1 MFEEHYG
8 SVYMREDLVFWQNE
22 SRVEPKDYSYHRT
35 IFKKPEEGIELRR
48 EDAEPIYDRHLN
60 MALSEA

>member
-1 MFEEHYG
+1 MKVGLSLKITLIIVLF
-8 SVYMREDLVFWQNE
+8 L
-22 SRVEPKDYSYHRT
+22 
-35 IFKKPEEGIELRR
+35 KKPEEGIELRR